1 LASSIEKTTEL
12 YTSWRNLFKGTH
24 RLEGGKLHHMSGFCR
39 KLENKVLRWSTLLHV
54 FGDQYQNEVSAGAM
68 EEAIRLSEYAL
79 GHFEHIYQSV
89 QGSAASLLERSL
101 RRYLSRFRG
110 QEVRLRDIRRNL
122 AVFAKAS
129 EETRK
134 EAFEGLEEDGFLKRK
149 MVKSELGGRP
159 SPRVVVL

>member
-54 FGDQYQNEVSAGAM
+54 FGDQYQNEVSIGAM

-79 GHFEHIYQSV
+79 GHFEHVYQLV
-89 QGSAASLLERSL
+89 HGSPTGRLERSL
-101 RRYLSRFRG
+101 RHYLDRFRG
-110 QEVRLRDIRRNL
+110 QEVKVRDIRRNL
-122 AVFAKAS
+122 VAFAKAS

-134 EAFEGLEEDGFLKRK
+134 EALDDLEDDGFLKRK